1 MSGEFDPNGKSLH
14 EPGAKADAGK
24 VQAGVLGDFA
34 LALLAVAE
42 VGTHGAVKYTRGGW
56 EQVQNGAE
64 RYTDAMWRH
73 ILAAKHQPADADSGL
88 SHKAHAAWNALAVL
102 ELELRAEKFPATDTI
117 DEQLSKGRR

>member
-1 MSGEFDPNGKSLH
+1 MSCEFDPNGKSLH

-56 EQVQNGAE
+56 EQVPNGAE
-64 RYTDAMWRH
+64 RYT
-73 ILAAKHQPADADSGL
+73 DSGL

-117 DEQLSKGRR
+117 EQLSK

>member
-1 MSGEFDPNGKSLH
+1 MSGESDPNGKGLH

-56 EQVQNGAE
+56 EHVPNGAE

-73 ILAAKHQPADADSGL
+73 ILAEAAGEAVDQQSGL
-88 SHKAHAAWNALAVL
+88 PHLSHACWNALAIL
-102 ELELRAEKFPATDTI
+102 ELTLRAKE
-117 DEQLSKGRR
+117 

>member
-56 EQVQNGAE
+56 EHVQNGAE
-64 RYTDAMWRH
+64 RYTDAMWSTSWQPNTSQPTR
-73 ILAAKHQPADADSGL
+73 IAA
-88 SHKAHAAWNALAVL
+88 
-102 ELELRAEKFPATDTI
+102 
-117 DEQLSKGRR
+117 